1 LSIRETLPD
10 GCPTERSFARCRPH
24 SVDPAT
30 PPARYERRRH
40 FQAGETS
47 ELFVR
52 AVVLMRFR
60 VCPEFVRRTL
70 ALLLLAVG
78 SLLTGCGE
86 QAPKFGEPR
95 DIGDKVTDADL
106 ETFFQVI
113 DELPEKKLPEMP
125 LLFKRP
131 PSWDEQRTLPVNEL
145 VREESDELEKLWN
158 DEHLIRHLAKDR
170 PLQKALRQRM
180 SPAQFV
186 GLVKTLG
193 AALARNAVRPDQDL
207 KLIVEQG
214 KRRIS
219 KLRSQTQRF
228 NQLAPDQQ
236 HDVLTTAVWITR
248 IDRARRLS
256 QVPPENLALV
266 KGHYDRLKAIFPQ
279 EFWGN
284 PFDPIADQIEELG
297 MSFEELKQ
305 TGLDAEIDWKG
316 SDALRGTDSPDPDPR
331 EIPVA
336 ASTRPASPVP
346 DPPQK

>member
-1 LSIRETLPD
+1 MPAIPRRESL
-10 GCPTERSFARCRPH
+10 
-24 SVDPAT
+24 
-30 PPARYERRRH
+30 RR
-40 FQAGETS
+40 ALVS
-47 ELFVR
+47 
-52 AVVLMRFR
+52 
-60 VCPEFVRRTL
+60 C
-70 ALLLLAVG
+70 ALLVAGLL
-78 SLLTGCGE
+78 SGCGE
-86 QAPKFGEPR
+86 HAQKFGEPR

-125 LLFKRP
+125 VLFKRP
-131 PSWDEQRTLPVNEL
+131 PSWDEQRTLPVHEL

-170 PLQKALRQRM
+170 PLQRALRQRM

-193 AALARNAVRPDQDL
+193 AALARNAVRPDQDMR
-207 KLIVEQG
+207 LIVEQG
-214 KRRIS
+214 KRRLG
-219 KLRSQTQRF
+219 KLRSQSQRF
-228 NQLAPDQQ
+228 NQLAPDEQ

-248 IDRARRLS
+248 IDRARRLM

-266 KGHYDRLKAIFPQ
+266 KAHYDRLKAIFPQ

-305 TGLDAEIDWKG
+305 TGLDTEIDWKE
-316 SDALRGTDSPDPDPR
+316 SDALRGMDLPDPDPR

-336 ASTRPASPVP
+336 AASKPAAPVP
-346 DPPQK
+346 EPPQRDPSQRESPRKEN

>member
-1 LSIRETLPD
+1 
-10 GCPTERSFARCRPH
+10 
-24 SVDPAT
+24 
-30 PPARYERRRH
+30 
-40 FQAGETS
+40 
-47 ELFVR
+47 
-52 AVVLMRFR
+52 MRFR
-60 VCPEFVRRTL
+60 VYPDFVRRTL

-131 PSWDEQRTLPVNEL
+131 PAWDEQRTLPVNEL
-145 VREESDELEKLWN
+145 VREESDELEKAWN
-158 DEHLIRHLAKDR
+158 DERLIRHLAKDR
-170 PLQKALRQRM
+170 PLQKALRERM

-186 GLVKTLG
+186 GLVKTIG

-207 KLIVEQG
+207 RLIVEQG
-214 KRRIS
+214 KRRLGP
-219 KLRSQTQRF
+219 LRAQTQRF
-228 NQLAPDQQ
+228 NQLEPDER
-236 HDVLTTAVWITR
+236 HVVLTTAVWITR
-248 IDRARRLS
+248 IDRARRLMR
-256 QVPPENLALV
+256 VPPENLAVV
-266 KGHYDRLKAIFPQ
+266 KSHYDRLKAIFPQ

-284 PFDPIADQIEELG
+284 PFDSIADQIEELG

-305 TGLDAEIDWKG
+305 TGLDAEIEWKE
-316 SDALRGTDSPDPDPR
+316 SEALRGLDLPDPDPR

-336 ASTRPASPVP
+336 GSARSSGPVP
-346 DPPQK
+346 DPGPKGAGRAGLLPSRSYDRATSRLSRSFALPCY